1 MDLKMPGMNGIE
13 ATRRILH
20 DRPRTGVLMLT
31 MFEDDDSVFAAMRAG
46 ARGYLLKDAR
56 GEQVVHAILG
66 VAGGE
71 AIFGPA
77 IAQRLMDFFGAPTPG
92 APRRA
97 FPQLTEREEEVL
109 SLIAQGESNQEIAK
123 ALFLSVKTVL
133 NHASN
138 IFMKLQVADRAQAVI
153 RAREAGMG
161 REGGPE
167 SGGHALKAGR
177 GPRSMAGTH
186 GASRQGDA
194 SSIAT

>member
-1 MDLKMPGMNGIE
+1 
-13 ATRRILH
+13 
-20 DRPRTGVLMLT
+20 
-31 MFEDDDSVFAAMRAG
+31 
-46 ARGYLLKDAR
+46 
-56 GEQVVHAILG
+56 
-66 VAGGE
+66 
-71 AIFGPA
+71 
-77 IAQRLMDFFGAPTPG
+77 MDFFGAPTPG